1 MPAITFAPFPTR
13 AQYEAFEAEI
23 LDASAT
29 ICGRPS
35 SSSTRPGRTPRL
47 CSKCKEEKA

>member
-1 MPAITFAPFPTR
+1 MPAITFAPFLTR

-23 LDASAT
+23 LDAE
-29 ICGRPS
+29 RHNLW
-35 SSSTRPGRTPRL
+35 STFVKLNPAWPYPCL